1 MVKGGKAEKLHSILK
16 PQVQKFLDY
25 GFFYFDGSEVQR
37 FDGSILLF
45 KLELW
50 YKIIVNIELL
60 IFLFY
65 VVVYNFT
72 VFLVLYVK
80 LRVFFLHISANN
92 HNKFHHLEIVW
103 GSSVGVFIVTN
114 RVYDGAFHICG
125 N

>member
-1 MVKGGKAEKLHSILK
+1 MVSFDYHQMVKGGKAEKLHSILK

-80 LRVFFLHISANN
+80 LRVFFSIFQQIIIISS
-92 HNKFHHLEIVW
+92 I
-103 GSSVGVFIVTN
+103 I
-114 RVYDGAFHICG
+114 
-125 N
+125 